1 MQTDLCMDHLQWVWS
16 WRVAIAMLVY
26 TNVLRRLR
34 ESVFSHRCARTQAA
48 TLTWLAYYDFTCVYV
63 TKYANFVEIATYV
76 RAQRC
81 EKTLSLNH
89 RNTLCTPTWRPWH
102 RCIRKVNGNILSYKW
117 SIQAMDRV
125 RTERTSTCDISS
137 PCQLLRFSYKH
148 MIRGY
153 MGRHFCTRRR
163 VRLH

>member
-1 MQTDLCMDHLQWVWS
+1 MQTDPCIDHLQWVWS
-16 WRVAIAMLVY
+16 FVAIAMLVY
-26 TNVLRRLR
+26 TNVLRWLR
-34 ESVFSHRCARTQAA
+34 ESVFSHRCAWTQAA

-63 TKYANFVEIATYV
+63 TNMQTSLKSLLVFVHSDV
-76 RAQRC
+76 KKRF
-81 EKTLSLNH
+81 LSITAIH
-89 RNTLCTPTWRPWH
+89 LCTPTWWPWH
-102 RCIRKVNGNILSYKW
+102 RRIRKVNGNILSYKW

-153 MGRHFCTRRR
+153 MGRRFCTRRR